1 MVGVSG
7 KEMVV
12 MVGVSGKEMVG
23 MVTGS
28 GTVVEV
34 VEVCG
39 GG

>member
-12 MVGVSGKEMVG
+12 MVGTSGKEMVG